1 MARPP
6 CLPEPQENP
15 PVPDTNPGDPSAAR
29 PSGEEPAVDALAR
42 LANLTSPPPGGSSIW
57 RRREAA
63 PEPVDAAPAT
73 EPVVAATDLHPA
85 PFTAPSAGTIG
96 RLSRVDATDLWP
108 GAAAMAAWLAATPDV
123 VAEQIGSAA
132 LQFSAPE
139 SNVLIGTDAKGG
151 PVCVVCETGP
161 ASDEALGV
169 MLRIAAHQDRGTVV
183 WITGEPTD
191 PHRAAVSWL
200 NHSMPPRF
208 YLLRVSGVRIDGSA
222 SAPVFDLVV
231 RPPRTAAAG
240 ATGPDPAP
248 PANGVTPQR
257 RVEDHVPE
265 A

>member
-1 MARPP
+1 MS
-6 CLPEPQENP
+6 
-15 PVPDTNPGDPSAAR
+15 DTNPGDSSAAR
-29 PSGEEPAVDALAR
+29 PTGEQPAVDALAR

-63 PEPVDAAPAT
+63 PESADTPAT
-73 EPVVAATDLHPA
+73 EPVAAATDPPPT
-85 PFTAPSAGTIG
+85 PFSPPSAGTIG
-96 RLSRVDATDLWP
+96 RLSRVQATDLWP
-108 GAAAMAAWLAATPDV
+108 GAVAMAGWIAATPDV
-123 VAEQIGSAA
+123 IAEQIGSSG
-132 LQFSAPE
+132 LQFSTPD
-139 SNVLIGTDAKGG
+139 SNVLIGTDAKGRAI
-151 PVCVVCETGP
+151 CVVCETGP

-169 MLRIAAHQDRGTVV
+169 MLRIAAHQDGGTVV

-231 RPPRTAAAG
+231 RPPRTASSSSDAIGQDA
-240 ATGPDPAP
+240 AP

-265 A
+265 G